1 MIRRCCAIVTGLL
14 LAVSLAFGAPVWAG
28 KIDPDTVSLDYG
40 LTGLKIVERHPGL
53 STAFSFAPFTAHKQ
67 TQVPGFSDPLGTG
80 TDPLLKLFSGR
91 VEHMDLL
98 GDFHPSNPYD
108 PTEVAP
114 TQESVQTSYMINALL
129 FGNQMPD
136 HKKLVGAQF
145 NLAYT
150 LLSEFSNKPRTTET
164 SPLTLAGFGSVTE
177 FANPARLHWTHC
189 PDYVFRRHLHKRAQA
204 QAKKKSPAARRTRPP
219 LDCFVI

>member
-1 MIRRCCAIVTGLL
+1 MIKKHCAFVTGLL
-14 LAVSLAFGAPVWAG
+14 ALALALAVGSPARAG
-28 KIDPDTVSLDYG
+28 KIDPDTVSIDYG
-40 LTGLKIVERHPGL
+40 LTGLRIVERQPGL
-53 STAFSFAPFTAHKQ
+53 STAFSFAPFTAHKKA
-67 TQVPGFSDPLGTG
+67 QVPGFSDPLGTG
-80 TDPLLKLFSGR
+80 TDPLLKLFAGR

-136 HKKLVGAQF
+136 HKKLVGAQL

-150 LLSEFSNKPRTTET
+150 MLSKISSKPRTTET
-164 SPLTLAGFGSVTE
+164 SPLTLSGFGSVTE
-177 FANPARLHWTHC
+177 FTSPTQLHWTHC
-189 PDYVFRRHLHKRAQA
+189 PDYVFRRYLHNKVK
-204 QAKKKSPAARRTRPP
+204 AKKHSPAARKTRPP